1 MAKRVTFQ
9 LDLSGGAEVLQ
20 RMAQPMIKK
29 SGEAIASR
37 ANSMAREISSK
48 PPKIT
53 SHTSVGT
60 IKRGARAI
68 SVVKGDGDARD
79 AYIASEAIRKSLD
92 AGKV

>member
-20 RMAQPMIKK
+20 QMAQPLIDK
-29 SGEAIASR
+29 SGQAIASR
-37 ANSMAREISSK
+37 ANSMAKEISSN
-48 PPKIT
+48 PPAIKAKT
-53 SHTSVGT
+53 NVGV
-60 IKRGARAI
+60 IKRGSRAI
-68 SVVKGDGDARD
+68 STVQGGGDARD